1 MGQIIKDIDSYNK
14 LSLEI
19 AKDPDDAVAK
29 LTHEGLTTGLGERLL
44 NLPDLNYLENL
55 PLTCNSEFF
64 FEALCCSMREA
75 GLKQQNFLYKVD
87 SAFEFT
93 LNCKINVLKQEELKD
108 NTRINELERQLAEHI
123 DFKVKKE
130 ITNHKKFEMLNNE
143 KITPFF
149 LNLVKGTK
157 KEDPISSLT
166 KDDKSQFDLDE
177 ERNNCIKQTFEQLYA
192 IPEDEEP
199 LNNDCIEN
207 FLGSVSTH
215 PIVSGSKLNA
225 NEKDSMEGPL
235 TIEEL
240 DQSINQ
246 AKLKSAPGA
255 DGFSNYCILLK
266 NIGTFFAHSSTN
278 FLWTAMRTFSSKI
291 L

>member
-1 MGQIIKDIDSYNK
+1 
-14 LSLEI
+14 
-19 AKDPDDAVAK
+19 
-29 LTHEGLTTGLGERLL
+29 
-44 NLPDLNYLENL
+44 
-55 PLTCNSEFF
+55 
-64 FEALCCSMREA
+64 
-75 GLKQQNFLYKVD
+75 
-87 SAFEFT
+87 
-93 LNCKINVLKQEELKD
+93 
-108 NTRINELERQLAEHI
+108 
-123 DFKVKKE
+123 
-130 ITNHKKFEMLNNE
+130 MLNNE

-255 DGFSNYCILLK
+255 DGFSNYFIKEYWHFFRTQLHKLSVDCYANIKLKKSFSRAEIKLIPKKGNIRLLK
-266 NIGTFFAHSSTN
+266 NWRPISLLNCFYKTISRAICSRLKKKMDKMTPVCQKGYSTTRRCQEVLLQLIKNIEECKIKNKTAAILSLDIRKAFDSIGHQYLSKVFF
-278 FLWTAMRTFSSKI
+278 
-291 L
+291 